1 MLNFY
6 DDLTARLNAIG
17 DWFAPLFLRVILWW
31 EFWEAGVS
39 KYNGDNWFGG
49 IEDQFP
55 APFSSLS
62 AEMNWLFATW
72 GELVFSLMLLF
83 GLFTR
88 FAAFSLLIITA
99 VAIASV
105 HWPESFGTLGELW
118 AQGYDISDGDG
129 GNYKLP
135 LIFMVMLMPLIL
147 RGGGSLSL
155 DRALVALTT
164 RSDRIHER
172 TGGLGSLGLGLLIIG
187 AAVVLVVPMWGYVV
201 LALAVVAMLAEKFVD
216 RP

>member
-1 MLNFY
+1 MLSTY
-6 DDLTARLNAIG
+6 DNLNARLNAIG

-31 EFWEAGVS
+31 EFFEAGLS

-49 IEDQFP
+49 IEQKFP
-55 APFSSLS
+55 APFSSFS
-62 AEMNWLFATW
+62 AEMNWQFATW
-72 GELVFSLMLLF
+72 GELVFSVMLLF

-105 HWPESFGTLGELW
+105 HWPESFGSLGELW

-129 GNYKLP
+129 GNFKLP

-147 RGGGSLSL
+147 RGGGSLSM
-155 DRALVALTT
+155 DRLLLALTR

-172 TGGLGSLGLGLLIIG
+172 TGGLASLGLGLLILG
-187 AAVVLVVPMWGYVV
+187 AAVVLIMPMWGYGL
-201 LALAVVAMLAEKFVD
+201 LAAAIIAMLAEKFVD